1 MMHTLTRI
9 NHDRLYL
16 FRPVMNLPQSQMGW
30 VCSYTPRELILA
42 AGLTPEKLLT
52 HANQDSTA
60 GESLLPSS
68 FCPYVRRLCSLCIQD
83 AEDTPGHLLIVLSC
97 DPMRRLADA
106 LSLYGRSQNVFRLD
120 VPRRRDE
127 LAAEFLTSQ
136 LEDLKRELETL
147 TGRTISDQDLLQA
160 IQTLNHNRSLLN
172 DISELRRTAPHL
184 LPGSEFHSLVRFCES
199 HHPDDVQQ
207 QLTKRLQELKNQSQ
221 QGTGWN
227 GPRLLLTGSVLEEAD
242 VLHRIEEKGAQVVC
256 DDTCSGEKDLNP
268 LVDTQG
274 PPLESLARRML
285 QRPPCPRMLGSTER
299 IQRVARLAADHNC
312 DGVVAHTLKFCDLTQ
327 ADLPRL
333 EKTLTESGIPL
344 LHLEQDSLSEDRGQ
358 LATRIQAFM
367 ETL

>member
-1 MMHTLTRI
+1 M
-9 NHDRLYL
+9 
-16 FRPVMNLPQSQMGW
+16 
-30 VCSYTPRELILA
+30 
-42 AGLTPEKLLT
+42 
-52 HANQDSTA
+52 
-60 GESLLPSS
+60 
-68 FCPYVRRLCSLCIQD
+68 QD
-83 AEDTPGHLLIVLSC
+83 AEAIPEHLLIVLSC

-106 LSLYGRSQNVFRLD
+106 LSLYGPFQSVFRLD

-136 LEDLKRELETL
+136 LKDLKRELEDA
-147 TGRTISDQDLLQA
+147 TGRVISDQDLHQA
-160 IQTLNHNRSLLN
+160 IQALNHSRSLLS
-172 DISELRRTAPHL
+172 DISELRRSFPHL
-184 LPGSEFHSLVRFCES
+184 LPGSEFHALVRFCEA
-199 HHPDDVQQ
+199 HHPDDVHQH
-207 QLTKRLQELKNQSQ
+207 LTQRLQELWNQSQ
-221 QGTGWN
+221 HETGWK

-242 VLHRIEEKGAQVVC
+242 VLHRIEERGAHVVC
-256 DDTCSGEKDLNP
+256 DDTCSGEKDLHPN
-268 LVDTQG
+268 VDTQG

-285 QRPPCPRMLGSTER
+285 QRPPCPRMLGSGER
-299 IQRVARLAADHNC
+299 IQRVAQLAENFGC